1 VKLSDTEHLVL
12 FTMHHIVSDGWSIGV
27 LVKEVAALYEAYLER
42 KSSPLPELS
51 IQYADFAVW
60 QREWLKGEV
69 LDEQLDFWRRQLA
82 GAPSVLELPSDY
94 VRPQEP
100 SFSGAHQPVRVPAEL
115 MRKLKELSRREGTTL
130 FMTLLAAWKML
141 LSRYSNQEDIVI
153 GTPIAN
159 RNRAETENLIG
170 FFVNMLVLRTD
181 LSGNP
186 TFRELLG
193 RVREVALEAY
203 AHQDLPFEKLV
214 EELHP
219 ERRWSHMPIFQIAFV
234 MQNAGGEAVQQIGD
248 LQLTPAGMETGVTKC
263 DLIMIWTEN
272 NGELTGQIDYSTE
285 LFAAERITQMAGHY
299 LNLLESVVSDPGQ
312 TLQDVVFISD
322 DELRLLEQWAVA

>member
-1 VKLSDTEHLVL
+1 L

-27 LVKEVAALYEAYLER
+27 LVKEVAALYEAYREG

-51 IQYADFAVW
+51 VQYADFAVW
-60 QREWLKGEV
+60 QREWLKGAV
-69 LDEQLDFWRRQLA
+69 LHEQLDFWSRQLA

-115 MRKLKELSRREGTTL
+115 LRKLKELSRREGTTL

-181 LSGNP
+181 LTGNP
-186 TFRELLG
+186 TFRQLLG

-203 AHQDLPFEKLV
+203 ARQDLPFEKLV

-234 MQNAGGEAVQQIGD
+234 MQNAAGEAVQQIGD
-248 LQLTPAGMETGVTKC
+248 LQLTPAGIETGVTKC

-285 LFAAERITQMAGHY
+285 LFAGERITQMAGHY
-299 LNLLESVVSDPGQ
+299 INLLESVVNDPGQ

-322 DELRLLEQWAVA
+322 EELRLLEQWAVA